1 LTALIGG
8 RRKGRKTHVGSFHRP
23 PLVLCAE
30 SALSPSFS
38 NNHPLSSFYTSYVD
52 KSFIRTSF
60 ISFLF
65 LHHRFGSTFFA
76 CSPITG
82 PSSPSIPLPE
92 FSDHPET
99 PQLPLTGIL
108 TVSGLQR
115 KSDKRYNRVCLF
127 LQRHHSI
134 SCQVARLTLLVV
146 HWSHPDSSTPLSN
159 FCFFILLAVSKTA
172 SFCLPECLVS

>member
-8 RRKGRKTHVGSFHRP
+8 RRKGRKTHVGSSHRP

-65 LHHRFGSTFFA
+65 LHHRLGRRSSSA
-76 CSPITG
+76 VPSPG
-82 PSSPSIPLPE
+82 PVPPQFPYPSLATILKHRSCPLLASSPS
-92 FSDHPET
+92 
-99 PQLPLTGIL
+99 
-108 TVSGLQR
+108 
-115 KSDKRYNRVCLF
+115 RVC
-127 LQRHHSI
+127 SANPTNDI
-134 SCQVARLTLLVV
+134 
-146 HWSHPDSSTPLSN
+146 
-159 FCFFILLAVSKTA
+159 TA
-172 SFCLPECLVS
+172 SAFFCNAITRSLVRSLV